1 MKHKHADLIHAWADG
16 AEIEARY
23 LKADGWTDWEKEEGR
38 FIWFLDG
45 AEYRIKPE
53 PKPDVVL
60 ATNIGISEG
69 YVDCSS
75 LLKKNIKLTFCGETG
90 DLKNVEVIK

>member
-1 MKHKHADLIHAWADG
+1 MKHKHSEIIKAFVDGIECEYWSSNFNKWVDITELTTFNLDLV
-16 AEIEARY
+16 ERV
-23 LKADGWTDWEKEEGR
+23 
-38 FIWFLDG
+38 
-45 AEYRIKPE
+45 RIKPE

-90 DLKNVEVIK
+90 DLKNAEAIK

>member
-1 MKHKHADLIHAWADG
+1 MKHKHAEVIKAFVDGIECEFWSNEAGCWNDITGFKTFDWAVDV
-16 AEIEARY
+16 
-23 LKADGWTDWEKEEGR
+23 
-38 FIWFLDG
+38 
-45 AEYRIKPE
+45 RIKSE

-90 DLKNVEVIK
+90 ELKDAEVIK

>member
-1 MKHKHADLIHAWADG
+1 MKHKHSEVLHAFADG
-16 AEIEARY
+16 IEC
-23 LKADGWTDWEKEEGR
+23 
-38 FIWFLDG
+38 
-45 AEYRIKPE
+45 EYWSSCDTWIPFNDISVFNWVDDVRIKPE

-90 DLKNVEVIK
+90 DLKNAEVIK

>member
-1 MKHKHADLIHAWADG
+1 MKHKNSEVIKAFVDG
-16 AEIEARY
+16 IECEFWSNET
-23 LKADGWTDWEKEEGR
+23 GCWHNITR
-38 FIWFLDG
+38 FKTFDC
-45 AEYRIKPE
+45 AVDVRIKPE

-90 DLKNVEVIK
+90 DLKNAEVIK